1 MPTAHVTADPTGA
14 VEDGLQHTR
23 MHEGRVEIS
32 RHGLFYGWIVVA
44 TSAVGL
50 FLGAFPIVAF
60 SFGVFFQPF
69 VREFHASRAAVSLA
83 FAITNLLS
91 GIFAFVVGRIA
102 DRTGAR
108 RVILPGLALV
118 AALLVS

>member
-1 MPTAHVTADPTGA
+1 MFKP
-14 VEDGLQHTR
+14 DG
-23 MHEGRVEIS
+23 V
-32 RHGLFYGWIVVA
+32 FYGWIVVA
-44 TSAVGL
+44 TSATGL

-83 FAITNLLS
+83 FTITNLLS

-102 DRTGAR
+102 DRVGAR
-108 RVILPGLALV
+108 AVILPGLACV
-118 AALLVS
+118 AALLLSAEAIG